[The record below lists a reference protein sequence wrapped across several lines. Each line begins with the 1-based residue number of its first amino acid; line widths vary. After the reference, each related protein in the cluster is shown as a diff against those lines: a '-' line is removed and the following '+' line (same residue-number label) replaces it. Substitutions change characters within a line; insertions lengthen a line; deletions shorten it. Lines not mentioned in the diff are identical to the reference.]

1 MAISD
6 LSSTTKQSAGPDRRE
21 LDRLLLAVAGGD
33 REAFSCLYEAA
44 RGAVYAAALGILGHP
59 QEAQD
64 VTQDAFV
71 RIWESAP
78 SYRSQGSPMAWML
91 TVTRN
96 LALMALRRS
105 ARQGELTEEE
115 WAAIPDRD
123 GTAAALDRLVLR
135 EALTVLDEEERQIIL
150 LHAVSGLKHRE
161 TARLLEMPLSTVL
174 SKYQRGLKKL
184 RKQLEGEDD
193 R

>member
-33 REAFSCLYEAA
+33 REALARLYGAA
-44 RGAVYAAALGILGHP
+44 RGVVYAAALGILGHP

-64 VTQDAFV
+64 VTQEAFV

-96 LALMALRRS
+96 LALMTLRRS

-135 EALTVLDEEERQIIL
+135 EALTILDEEERQIIL

-161 TARLLEMPLSTVL
+161 TARLLGLPLSTVL

-184 RKQLEGEDD
+184 RKQLEGEDAL
-193 R
+193 